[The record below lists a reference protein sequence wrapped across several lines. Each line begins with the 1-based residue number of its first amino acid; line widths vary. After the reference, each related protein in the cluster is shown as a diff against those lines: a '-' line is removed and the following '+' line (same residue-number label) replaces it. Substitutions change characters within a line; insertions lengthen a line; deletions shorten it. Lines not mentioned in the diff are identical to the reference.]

1 MMKEIF
7 KNIDTETFDR
17 MFSDDDKCL
26 EYLANQK
33 WKKGYVC
40 KKCGNKNFCRG
51 KTLFSRR
58 CTRCK
63 YDESATAHTLFH
75 RCKMPISKAFR
86 IIFLVCNKN
95 EISINDISRQID
107 IRIMTCWK
115 FKQKII
121 DCLQE
126 NKSIIS

>member
-1 MMKEIF
+1 MKEIF

-121 DCLQE
+121 DCLQK
-126 NKSIIS
+126 NKFIIS

>member
-1 MMKEIF
+1 MKEIF